1 VTKTLVSLGQKPL
14 KRNEKMKRK
23 GLYLGF
29 AVVWMWLSAS
39 LPVTAGEKQTTT
51 AYSLGEVVVTADRP
65 GGEVVRT
72 VEITAAD
79 IEKRHALTLAKALEL
94 LPGVDVRR
102 GGEGVPRVN
111 IRGFRSRHTILLLN
125 GIPINSAYDSQ
136 FDPNM
141 ISTENI
147 AKIKVSY
154 GGHSVLYGQ
163 GGLAGVINIIT
174 KQGTQGFGGDVSGEM
189 DEHGNHYT
197 KLNVAGGN
205 DKVSFFGGINNYD
218 SDGFHVSDNFDATSL
233 QDGGKRKNSDNERLS
248 LFGNLVYQ
256 MNDEVE
262 IGLTLERTTGEYG
275 TPPSVVDDKSDPF
288 YKNPRY
294 DRTEDFETVSGQVS
308 MSYDPKGIFGF
319 RGWVFANQNEQENA
333 RYDDDTYSTITR
345 RNTYTSNDETKI
357 KGAAFQ
363 TSADF
368 GASGMAVLSLSTE
381 NSDYT
386 SDLRRVEKNNDPP
399 TAYYYDHGLD
409 MYSAAL
415 EYNVRLFSK
424 MGAVAGYSHHWQT
437 KDIGSDVDKGSY
449 MGGVSYDLT
458 DTTTVRASY
467 ARKVRFPDIK
477 QLYDPTSGNLDLV
490 PEESKNY
497 EAGIT
502 QRLFGDVTL
511 DLAVFKND
519 VEQYIEKNDATD
531 LYENY
536 ESYDFKGIEVYL
548 FTPFLTTGTIGL
560 GYSYLDTKDKS
571 PGAQRD
577 ELQYRPEHKF
587 TVDVGYTWDFG
598 LSAHADLLHTADQYH
613 YSDTFEKG
621 KLKDYTVI
629 NVKLEQKVYKD
640 TLSVFFGVNNLTD
653 ENYEESYG
661 LPQAGRTGYA
671 GLRMRF

>member
-1 VTKTLVSLGQKPL
+1 M
-14 KRNEKMKRK
+14 KMKRK
-23 GLYLGF
+23 GFYLGC
-29 AVVWMWLSAS
+29 AMLWIWLGAFQ
-39 LPVTAGEKQTTT
+39 PAGAQEKETTT
-51 AYSLGEVVVTADRP
+51 VYSLGEVVVSADRP
-65 GGEVVRT
+65 GSEVIKT

-94 LPGVDVRR
+94 LPGVDIRR

-125 GIPINSAYDSQ
+125 GIPINSTYDSQ

-174 KQGTQGFGGDVSGEM
+174 KQGTKGFGGDVSGEM

-197 KLNVAGGN
+197 KINVAGGN

-218 SDGFHVSDNFDATSL
+218 SDGFHVSDNFDSTSL
-233 QDGGKRKNSDNERLS
+233 QDDGERKNSDNERLS

-262 IGLTLERTTGEYG
+262 IGVTLERTTGEYG

-294 DRTEDFETVSGQVS
+294 DRTEDLETVSGQVS
-308 MSYDPKGIFGF
+308 MSYSPKGVFGF

-333 RYDDDTYSTITR
+333 RYDDDTYSTMTR
-345 RNTYTSNDETKI
+345 RNTYTSNDETTI

-363 TSADF
+363 TRADF
-368 GASGMAVLSLSTE
+368 GASGNAVLSLSTE

-386 SDLRRVEKNNDPP
+386 SDLMRVDKNNDPP

-424 MGAVAGYSHHWQT
+424 MGVVAGYSHHWQT
-437 KDIGSDVDKGSY
+437 KDIGSDVDKASY

-467 ARKVRFPDIK
+467 ARKIRFPDIK
-477 QLYDPTSGNLDLV
+477 QLYDAGSGNADLV

-502 QRLFGDVTL
+502 QRLFGDLTL

-536 ESYDFKGIEVYL
+536 ESYDFKGFEVYL

-613 YSDTFEKG
+613 YSDTFQKG
-621 KLKDYTVI
+621 KLKDYTLI

-640 TLSVFFGVNNLTD
+640 TLFLFLGVNNLTD

>member
-1 VTKTLVSLGQKPL
+1 
-14 KRNEKMKRK
+14 MKRK
-23 GLYLGF
+23 GFYLGC
-29 AVVWMWLSAS
+29 AMLWLWMGVC
-39 LPVTAGEKQTTT
+39 LPAAAEETKKETTK
-51 AYSLGEVVVTADRP
+51 AYSLGEVVVSADRP
-65 GGEVVRT
+65 GSEAVRT

-94 LPGVDVRR
+94 LPGVDIRR

-125 GIPINSAYDSQ
+125 GIPINSTYDSQ

-174 KQGTQGFGGDVSGEM
+174 KQGTEGFGGDISGEM

-197 KLNVAGGN
+197 KVNVAGGN
-205 DKVSFFGGINNYD
+205 DKVSFFGGINKYD
-218 SDGFHVSDNFDATSL
+218 SDGFHVSDNFDSTSL
-233 QDGGKRKNSDNERLS
+233 QGGGERKNSDNERLS

-275 TPPSVVDDKSDPF
+275 TPPSVVDDKTDPF

-294 DRTEDFETVSGQVS
+294 DRTEDFENVSGQVS

-319 RGWVFANQNEQENA
+319 RGWVFANKNDQENA
-333 RYDDDTYSTITR
+333 RYDDDTYSTMTR
-345 RNTYTSNDETKI
+345 RNTYASKDETQI

-363 TSADF
+363 ASADF
-368 GASGMAVLSLSTE
+368 GASGIAVLSLSTE

-386 SDLRRVEKNNDPP
+386 SGLKRVDKNNDPP

-424 MGAVAGYSHHWQT
+424 MGVVAGYSHHWQT
-437 KDIGSDVDKGSY
+437 KDAGSDVDKGSY

-467 ARKVRFPDIK
+467 ARKIRFPDIK
-477 QLYDPTSGNLDLV
+477 QLYDSTSGNTDLV

-502 QRLFGDVTL
+502 QRLFGELTL

-536 ESYDFKGIEVYL
+536 ESYDFKGFDVYL

-587 TVDVGYTWDFG
+587 TVDMGYTWYFG
-598 LSAHADLLHTADQYH
+598 LSAHADLLHTAGQYH

-621 KLKDYTVI
+621 RLKDYTLV

-640 TLSVFFGVNNLTD
+640 TLSVFLGVNNLTD